1 MAGVTNLTVANVT
14 TTAVH
19 LSWLSPES
27 QDDLQLHYEY
37 KIQTTNMLGTTIY
50 EITRSNSTSAI
61 VAGLQPGTGY
71 YFNVTVVEA
80 ECESAVE
87 QELGYTSE
95 SEWYLLRKT

>member
-1 MAGVTNLTVANVT
+1 MPGVTNLSVANVS

-27 QDDLQLHYEY
+27 PDDPQPHYEY
-37 KIQTTNMLGTTIY
+37 KIQATSTSGTTIFNK
-50 EITRSNSTSAI
+50 TQSNSTIAI
-61 VAGLQPGTGY
+61 VTGLQPGTGY

-80 ECESAVE
+80 ECESPAE

-95 SEWYLLRKT
+95 FE